1 MSRQDDLMQ
10 GKNMMNE
17 KLVLRLLN
25 YFFLI
30 AFAAMLIGVEFF
42 FELND
47 ADLNQEICLVAEPTT
62 NNILPGVDSD
72 SSALPLTKLRN
83 KIVTMFGV
91 LTLVVAIVMMMF
103 IKNITMPLCKMADV
117 AQRINQGDLSQIVPI
132 ETNDEIGQVGVA
144 INELTSNLQEVASYT
159 AMTSAETLAKINA
172 LNITLK
178 SGQPSAEEINDIKH
192 SLESLI
198 QFVNSFELLQ
208 TDIAK

>member
-1 MSRQDDLMQ
+1 
-10 GKNMMNE
+10 MNE
-17 KLVLRLLN
+17 KLVIRLLN
-25 YFFLI
+25 YFLLI

-42 FELND
+42 FEL
-47 ADLNQEICLVAEPTT
+47 T
-62 NNILPGVDSD
+62 NAD
-72 SSALPLTKLRN
+72 SSAPLSITELRN
-83 KIVTMFGV
+83 KIVIMFGV

-117 AQRINQGDLSQIVPI
+117 AQRINEGDLSQIVPV

-144 INELTSNLQEVASYT
+144 INELTSNLQEVASFT

-172 LNITLK
+172 LKETVK
-178 SGQPSAEEINDIKH
+178 SKSPSLEEIEDIKQ

-198 QFVNSFELLQ
+198 QFVSSFELLQ